1 MKFFLEQACRS
12 ITIEKKG
19 TMPLTQANAG
29 RILLAGSLPTFF
41 EEAKKRWPD
50 AGFFRFDYD
59 LGPNGTQWVIDNMP
73 GIAAGYDTLIICVSC
88 ENHAKVA
95 EYFKRSGK
103 RIIIL
108 NTMSPKLG
116 ERLNWADTV
125 LLGYSWRC
133 DYSLSAMVAVLA
145 GEFEA
150 IGVLPYKN

>member
-1 MKFFLEQACRS
+1 
-12 ITIEKKG
+12 
-19 TMPLTQANAG
+19 MPLTQANAG

-150 IGVLPYKN
+150 IGEKPYSAGN